1 MADTGAPWEIP
12 YAEPGDLV
20 RDWPALSE
28 DVADAVADGLT
39 ASSPFDSV
47 DEITATDT
55 SWPVPTL
62 ANPIVRVTIVGGGGG
77 AGAGRSVGNVV
88 GQGNAGTAGGNTVF
102 GVGESFEVTA
112 AGGAGGPSGTY
123 DIGSN
128 GDGFLFPDRA
138 LNYGRAGRADAGDWS
153 ARSNGGHGR
162 GGEVKVLFIDLT
174 GKTTLNVTIG
184 AGGVAGTALG
194 STITGLVGGAG
205 VRGAVFVEYKAG

>member
-47 DEITATDT
+47 DEITATDA

-62 ANPIVRVTIVGGGGG
+62 ANPIVRVTVVGGGGG
-77 AGAGRSVGNVV
+77 AGAGRSIGNVV

-123 DIGSN
+123 DVGSN
-128 GDGFLFPDRA
+128 GDGFLYPLRA
-138 LNYGRAGRADAGDWS
+138 LNYGRRANPSDLWDT
-153 ARSNGGHGR
+153 RCNGGDGR

-184 AGGVAGTALG
+184 AGGAAGTALG
-194 STITGLVGGAG
+194 STAPGGVGGAG